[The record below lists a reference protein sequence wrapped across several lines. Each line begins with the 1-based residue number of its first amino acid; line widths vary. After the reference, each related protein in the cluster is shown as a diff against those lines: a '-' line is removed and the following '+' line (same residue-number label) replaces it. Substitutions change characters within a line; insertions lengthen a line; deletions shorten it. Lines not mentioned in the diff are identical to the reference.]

1 MKILKNCLTTYSFLK
16 QYPAF
21 PFSFLFFSGL
31 FQDPNG
37 AQTISASPNKNDKDN
52 PSNGCIFL
60 TIK

>member
-1 MKILKNCLTTYSFLK
+1 MKMLKNYLTSYSILK
-16 QYPAF
+16 QYLAF
-21 PFSFLFFSGL
+21 PFSFIFFSGL
-31 FQDPNG
+31 FQDPNR